1 MFHLV
6 VEMPARSLQLF
17 GSGSSLPYF
26 GGDEMMVS
34 ELPPL
39 SAMNGACVLVQLIA
53 VQLTRFF
60 SKHFHSRCVV
70 MNLRW
75 FGLMV
80 GIDLRLVAIADT
92 QKRLEEQ

>member
-1 MFHLV
+1 
-6 VEMPARSLQLF
+6 
-17 GSGSSLPYF
+17 
-26 GGDEMMVS
+26 MMAS
-34 ELPPL
+34 ELPPF
-39 SAMNGACVLVQLIA
+39 SAMNCAYVLVQVIA

-60 SKHFHSRCVV
+60 SRHFHSRCVV

-92 QKRLEEQ
+92 RKRLEEP